1 MHSNPTY
8 FGSILKVLFAFLAVC
23 LSAGCASK
31 SEPEIQVLCTTAD
44 AESITE
50 SSAVLNGTAT
60 IQNGSGENV
69 QSYFYYSADEP
80 SDAEAIKTSGA
91 RVSAGKL
98 ADKGGSFSY
107 TLKGLKQSST
117 YYYVAS
123 VTAGGKEATGKVKSF
138 TTSALAITG
147 EVTGLSE
154 TKASLHGLANLSPEM
169 AQKAEFGIEWSATD
183 LTREA
188 TTVKATERDA
198 NGSFVIAITGLKPD
212 TKYYYRAF
220 VLYNGSREYGEVKS
234 FTTIDSSVSLTTE
247 AATDISNTRA
257 TLNGTLV
264 VSSVDEL
271 SKEVYFKYGKSK
283 ETLEAEGT
291 RVSASLEGDRFSY
304 AITGLTANTTYF
316 YAAYSVVEGK
326 ETSGEVKSFSTADF
340 TVSVTTL
347 EATDI
352 SSVKANLKGRIT
364 VESVDELSKEVYF
377 KYGTS
382 KETLEAEGTRVGAS
396 LEGNSF
402 SHTVICLTANTT
414 YYFVA
419 CSEVEGK
426 VTSGEVKSF
435 TTKDFQ
441 TVGVVDL
448 GLSVKWAAC
457 NVGAGKPE
465 EAGDY
470 FAWGETEPKASY
482 TKDNYKWY
490 DSNGKLTK
498 YCPNP
503 EYGTVDNKTILD
515 PEDDAATVNL
525 GSTWRTPTRA
535 EWQELIDNCEWTW
548 TTYNGMNGY
557 NVASRKKGYEGV
569 SIFLPAAGS
578 YRGTLEYFGKRG
590 IWWSS
595 NCSKDGDAFI
605 YGGYNDLDIRGHG
618 FTTRYWAHSVR
629 PVTE

>member
-291 RVSASLEGDRFSY
+291 RV
-304 AITGLTANTTYF
+304 
-316 YAAYSVVEGK
+316 
-326 ETSGEVKSFSTADF
+326 
-340 TVSVTTL
+340 
-347 EATDI
+347 
-352 SSVKANLKGRIT
+352 
-364 VESVDELSKEVYF
+364 
-377 KYGTS
+377 
-382 KETLEAEGTRVGAS
+382 GAS